1 MKEFKYKDVKGF
13 EEKSLPRQ
21 LDTFE
26 APGSKTL
33 KDRYI
38 FDFSRDLDY
47 SENAFSTERTVYF
60 FPNLTRNGESWDY
73 YAGNPGNAN
82 VMYDSLPLWD
92 YPLGGEVAADRNSY
106 LRSVVPDISGELEV
120 PYFNEDGLIYIDEPK
135 TFTYG
140 NTSGPNFMKTFRSGY
155 IEFTLKTDKSNSII
169 GMGSTKYTSYYG
181 GEGTSHKSTGGSEA
195 ERAYDNSLIGSS
207 TVIDSS
213 NAYLNE
219 DGTNV
224 DSLYLNLKN
233 GKIELD
239 YKKEYGVGAKAF
251 KIIGNKNIA
260 DNQWHHVVINF
271 GKPGTINHTNKKDNK
286 RFIEIW
292 IDGVLDKV
300 DYEYINKTQ
309 VFFPVVEW
317 LLMDPILIQEEDA
330 DSFWLTENV
339 YSSVNSNMTKRD
351 FSKSKSIAFRGSFGN
366 FASGMNYS
374 LSSAEIKQRNRLYK
388 GYTKKSIKSIT
399 ANAEMV
405 SPIVSAN
412 KPKALKLYWNNL
424 YDNSKHGLEL
434 DDNFIV
440 HSYSVTHKAGNSPT
454 EIFNIDLAPEREI
467 KYLTDVRIALKDNVF
482 IFGPGKEALLT
493 KPEVWNAQVGEQ
505 QQLDGSFINNYD
517 ALNSVGT
524 DFSVNVQTRFTTSA
538 IANLTFSG
546 VSLKNNDRILLTNQF
561 NPADNG
567 IYIYNGVSKI
577 LERADDA
584 DSAHKINNAVVRVTD
599 GYYKD
604 TSFILS
610 NKISSMMD
618 AQLWSELEFHPDSEN
633 LAAQPL
639 FTSRWSNLD
648 GTERFIDLQQDV
660 NINDYSV
667 IVFMNYPETDV
678 EVNQSFINYEELE
691 TRKKYE
697 NFIKSIKDVAANG
710 ASIYIS
716 SPKLAEDL
724 GAVRR
729 FTKITQE
736 VEASDAQSA
745 LTSPFEVSEPA
756 DRYFDTHRQNA
767 YHLDAEIA
775 GLTNKE
781 TYILT
786 DFINYIPD
794 NSYDYEQ
801 YHAKYS
807 YRQLGLK
814 EGNEFIIPGTSL
826 RKITNS
832 DKLPGFNLNQS
843 RSNDIFVVAPNDV
856 LAGTVVTS
864 LANNHYH
871 GSTLVVNEYDDYA
884 TTIIIHNN
892 QLLGSQPISGK
903 IFINCVEDS
912 YTFSREEYN
921 KATIQVIPQNEISEN
936 TATRAWQY
944 STTRLNRIPQ
954 KINLKEMTK
963 YGQTT
968 PTNGG
973 GGAFIQSQTN
983 SSNGI
988 IRSATDKNN
997 INHQSD
1003 LYSRI
1008 EEEIYPIQE
1017 IPVLSMTWL
1026 GLQWLAE

>member
-1 MKEFKYKDVKGF
+1 
-13 EEKSLPRQ
+13 
-21 LDTFE
+21 
-26 APGSKTL
+26 
-33 KDRYI
+33 
-38 FDFSRDLDY
+38 
-47 SENAFSTERTVYF
+47 
-60 FPNLTRNGESWDY
+60 
-73 YAGNPGNAN
+73 
-82 VMYDSLPLWD
+82 
-92 YPLGGEVAADRNSY
+92 
-106 LRSVVPDISGELEV
+106 
-120 PYFNEDGLIYIDEPK
+120 
-135 TFTYG
+135 
-140 NTSGPNFMKTFRSGY
+140 
-155 IEFTLKTDKSNSII
+155 
-169 GMGSTKYTSYYG
+169 
-181 GEGTSHKSTGGSEA
+181 
-195 ERAYDNSLIGSS
+195 
-207 TVIDSS
+207 
-213 NAYLNE
+213 
-219 DGTNV
+219 
-224 DSLYLNLKN
+224 
-233 GKIELD
+233 
-239 YKKEYGVGAKAF
+239 
-251 KIIGNKNIA
+251 
-260 DNQWHHVVINF
+260 
-271 GKPGTINHTNKKDNK
+271 
-286 RFIEIW
+286 
-292 IDGVLDKV
+292 
-300 DYEYINKTQ
+300 
-309 VFFPVVEW
+309 
-317 LLMDPILIQEEDA
+317 
-330 DSFWLTENV
+330 
-339 YSSVNSNMTKRD
+339 
-351 FSKSKSIAFRGSFGN
+351 
-366 FASGMNYS
+366 
-374 LSSAEIKQRNRLYK
+374 
-388 GYTKKSIKSIT
+388 
-399 ANAEMV
+399 
-405 SPIVSAN
+405 
-412 KPKALKLYWNNL
+412 
-424 YDNSKHGLEL
+424 
-434 DDNFIV
+434 
-440 HSYSVTHKAGNSPT
+440 
-454 EIFNIDLAPEREI
+454 
-467 KYLTDVRIALKDNVF
+467 
-482 IFGPGKEALLT
+482 
-493 KPEVWNAQVGEQ
+493 
-505 QQLDGSFINNYD
+505 
-517 ALNSVGT
+517 
-524 DFSVNVQTRFTTSA
+524 
-538 IANLTFSG
+538 
-546 VSLKNNDRILLTNQF
+546 
-561 NPADNG
+561 
-567 IYIYNGVSKI
+567 
-577 LERADDA
+577 
-584 DSAHKINNAVVRVTD
+584 
-599 GYYKD
+599 
-604 TSFILS
+604 
-610 NKISSMMD
+610 
-618 AQLWSELEFHPDSEN
+618 
-633 LAAQPL
+633 L